1 MTSLS
6 NKLAPYAGA
15 LLLLQGLAG
24 CSGENNAANQTV
36 PEAPAAQTNTASA
49 ETADTRLVVA
59 FGDSLY
65 AGYGVLPQERFPARL
80 EKALASRGVPATV
93 RNAGV
98 SGDTSSAGLRRLAF
112 TLDGLK
118 RKPDLVM
125 VNLGGNDM
133 LRGIDPAE
141 TRANLTAICEELKRR
156 GIPILL
162 TGMVA
167 APNLGRD
174 YADRFNPIYADLAK
188 RYGAILYP
196 FFLDGVVTDTQLML
210 PDRIHPNPKGVD
222 TIVEKIVPMVAEGL
236 DAERGASAPS

>member
-1 MTSLS
+1 MI
-6 NKLAPYAGA
+6 NRLAPYAGA
-15 LLLLQGLAG
+15 LLLLQGLAA
-24 CSGENNAANQTV
+24 CSDENDAANNSVVAESQSANAV
-36 PEAPAAQTNTASA
+36 AA
-49 ETADTRLVVA
+49 ADELGEGKLIVA

-65 AGYGVLPQERFPARL
+65 AGYGVLPQQSFPARL
-80 EKALASRGVPATV
+80 QEALAARGVAATV

-98 SGDTSSAGLRRLAF
+98 SGDTSAAGLRRLAF
-112 TLDGLK
+112 TLDGLG

-156 GIPILL
+156 GISIML

-167 APNLGRD
+167 APNMGRE

-188 RYGAILYP
+188 RYDAALYP
-196 FFLDGVVTDTQLML
+196 FFLDGVVTDRSLML
-210 PDRIHPNPKGVD
+210 DDRIHPNPKGID
-222 TIVEKIVPMVAEGL
+222 AIVAAVSPAVAGALGTEQS
-236 DAERGASAPS
+236 AE

>member
-1 MTSLS
+1 M
-6 NKLAPYAGA
+6 AGEPTA
-15 LLLLQGLAG
+15 AQA
-24 CSGENNAANQTV
+24 NAAV
-36 PEAPAAQTNTASA
+36 SA
-49 ETADTRLVVA
+49 EVADARLVVA

-65 AGYGVLPQERFPARL
+65 AGYGVLPQQSFPAQL
-80 EKALASRGVPATV
+80 QKALAARGVVATV

-112 TLDGLK
+112 TLDGLD

-133 LRGIDPAE
+133 LRGIDPRE

-162 TGMVA
+162 TGMIA
-167 APNLGRD
+167 APNMGRD

-188 RYGAILYP
+188 QYDAVLYP
-196 FFLDGVVTDTQLML
+196 FFLDGVVTDQQLML
-210 PDRIHPNPKGVD
+210 PDRIHPNPAGLE
-222 TIVEKIVPMVAEGL
+222 TIVTKVVPLVA
-236 DAERGASAPS
+236 GAIGQK